1 MPLTKTQPKIYTNP
15 SWAMAIESQDSPLSR
30 WWGKSL
36 TQMSGGFTLQLKPT
50 EDSQPSRD
58 RLSGR
63 PILVRGNQEQ
73 LEALAQL
80 TEEYVRSLLKPALV
94 SASPKNQVVDSAGDG
109 DVQTG
114 LISQAQIMAE
124 RDRVFSNDAPEW
136 QGESVCCHHLYLGSL
151 EVEPI
156 VSELRVTTS
165 QLYDL
170 SEILCQSLKAL
181 QPQVGSTRA
190 LPLRSFASA
199 KTAAVA
205 AIAVGLTGSLTW
217 LVMGGPEFQI
227 GAGPREEDVETSI
240 ASGPLDDELQKLP
253 DFPVQPDTPSSSASQ
268 PQKPGTQKKT
278 TIPKT
283 NKPTFN
289 LNPAPKVDTSKRAI
303 ASNKLA
309 QSDKVAPPPTPSPAP
324 TKKDLTSASKDS
336 SLEETTKQATSP
348 SPTTPKDTLQDA
360 SGKPGPA
367 SISPDNKIEP
377 APQISDNATPP
388 PTSNPGTVAS
398 APTQNSQS
406 ASEPLPPSA
415 ETSVPA
421 AARQQAPS
429 SFGVGALS
437 RSDVVSRPSLESV
450 TDFFESQ
457 WRGQDDLE
465 QSLSYTIK
473 VKSDGTVAAVTP
485 KDQLASAR
493 IKQTPVPQTGA
504 PLTQPFGNASP
515 VTYTV
520 TLYPDGTVSVK

>member
-1 MPLTKTQPKIYTNP
+1 M
-15 SWAMAIESQDSPLSR
+15 
-30 WWGKSL
+30 
-36 TQMSGGFTLQLKPT
+36 
-50 EDSQPSRD
+50 
-58 RLSGR
+58 
-63 PILVRGNQEQ
+63 
-73 LEALAQL
+73 
-80 TEEYVRSLLKPALV
+80 
-94 SASPKNQVVDSAGDG
+94 
-109 DVQTG
+109 
-114 LISQAQIMAE
+114 
-124 RDRVFSNDAPEW
+124 
-136 QGESVCCHHLYLGSL
+136 
-151 EVEPI
+151 
-156 VSELRVTTS
+156 SELRVTTS

-190 LPLRSFASA
+190 LPLRSFAWA

-227 GAGPREEDVETSI
+227 GAGSREEDVETSI
-240 ASGPLDDELQKLP
+240 ASGPLDNELQKLP

-309 QSDKVAPPPTPSPAP
+309 QSDKVAPPPTPSTAP
-324 TKKDLTSASKDS
+324 TKKDLSSASKDS
-336 SLEETTKQATSP
+336 LLEETTKQATAP
-348 SPTTPKDTLQDA
+348 SPTTPTLPDV
-360 SGKPGPA
+360 SKTPSPA
-367 SISPDNKIEP
+367 AKSPDNKIEP
-377 APQISDNATPP
+377 APEISDNATSPP
-388 PTSNPGTVAS
+388 ASNPGTVAS

-406 ASEPLPPSA
+406 ASEPLPSSA

-437 RSDVVSRPSLESV
+437 RADVVSRPSLENV